1 MQDARDAEGM
11 PGPATR
17 GVRPDI
23 KKPQTVKSSL
33 KPPASANLDQF
44 DHRHLDRQAAALL
57 EAVLPIYLEFGQR
70 ERAAVFDHSQL
81 GRRTAHVEGQQIVD
95 IRQLAEVRAGER
107 TASRAGLEQAQWKA
121 TGRLD
126 GRDAA

>member
-1 MQDARDAEGM
+1 M
-11 PGPATR
+11 
-17 GVRPDI
+17 RPDLEQ
-23 KKPQTVKSSL
+23 PQAVQARHRPT
-33 KPPASANLDQF
+33 ACADLDQF

-57 EAVLPIYLEFGQR
+57 EAVLPIYLEFGRR
-70 ERAAVFDHSQL
+70 ERAAVFDHAQL

-121 TGRLD
+121 AGRLD